1 MRKKKGGY
9 FQEIEKKWRK
19 SLPRYSKKELL
30 EIFPETREIIPEK
43 IKETEAF
50 YQNKRDEI
58 KELLRKFETHRDL
71 YFIEAFIET
80 FLMEDLLKYE
90 NRLMKLK
97 LSLKPEL
104 KNSSGV
110 NQEEIE
116 IAQEYPIGKIAEQ
129 YLDLEKVGGKYKAL
143 CPFHNEKTP
152 SFHLFTDSNRYYCF
166 GCNESG
172 NVINL
177 TMALFGINFVDAVKM
192 LQN

>member
-1 MRKKKGGY
+1 MEENEREY
-9 FQEIEKKWRK
+9 FREMERKWRK

-30 EIFPETREIIPEK
+30 DIFPKAREIIPQK
-43 IKETEAF
+43 IKEVEVL
-50 YQNKRDEI
+50 YQNKKNET
-58 KELLRKFETHRDL
+58 KELLRRFEYHKDL
-71 YFIEAFIET
+71 YFIEAFIEV
-80 FLMEDLLKYE
+80 FLMDDLLKYK
-90 NRLMKLK
+90 NRLINLK
-97 LSLKPEL
+97 LFLKPESE
-104 KNSSGV
+104 NSFGV

-116 IAQEYPIGKIAEQ
+116 IAQNYPIEKIAEQ
-129 YLDLEKVGGKYKAL
+129 HFDIKRVGNRYKAL

-166 GCNESG
+166 GCGESG